1 MKLIKGMPLGLWILS
16 VFIVLFEITYY
27 VRPILSG
34 YESPYGSPFTLS
46 VWAFFVWFNVAL
58 SILMIISVT
67 YGFYNAKNWARLYAI
82 GYVCYSSFWNL
93 YVIFIMGA
101 WSYERFGWFVFYV
114 IIIMY
119 LLMSQTRDYFMTI
132 KR

>member
-1 MKLIKGMPLGLWILS
+1 MPLGLWILS
-16 VFIVLFEITYY
+16 IFIVLFEITYY

-46 VWAFFVWFNVAL
+46 LWAFFVWFNVAL
-58 SILMIISVT
+58 SVIMIISVT
-67 YGFYNAKNWARLYAI
+67 YGFYNAKNWARLYVI

-93 YVIFIMGA
+93 YLLFVVRV
-101 WSYERFGWFVFYV
+101 WPYERFGWFVFYI

-119 LLMSQTRDYFMTI
+119 LLMSQTKEYFMT
-132 KR
+132 KKS